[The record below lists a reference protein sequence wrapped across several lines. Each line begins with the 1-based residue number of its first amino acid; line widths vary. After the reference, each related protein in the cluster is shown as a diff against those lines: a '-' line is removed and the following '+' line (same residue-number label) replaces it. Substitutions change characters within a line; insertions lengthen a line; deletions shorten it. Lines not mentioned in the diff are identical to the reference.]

1 MAAKTT
7 RMTRPEAKPR
17 KQVGGARPG
26 AGRKKGSGT
35 VRRSG
40 LEAIELA
47 RQGESPLEYMLRV
60 LRQDDSDLLALEK
73 RSKIDTAERIKL
85 QADRDRRRDW
95 AAQAAAPYV
104 HPRLSAVAVT
114 ESPPQPEP
122 EESILPLLTDEELDQ
137 MEVLL
142 ERAEARKRKGSHLNG

>member
-7 RMTRPEAKPR
+7 RMAKPVAKTR
-17 KQVGGARPG
+17 KPVGGARPG

-40 LEAIELA
+40 LEAIALA

-60 LRQDDSDLLALEK
+60 LRQDNSDLLALEK
-73 RSKIDTAERIKL
+73 CGVIDPVERIRL
-85 QADRDRRRDW
+85 QADHDKRRDW

-114 ESPPQPEP
+114 ESPAQSEP
-122 EESILPLLTDEELDQ
+122 EEDILPLLTDEELDQ

-142 ERAEARKRKGSHLNG
+142 ERAEARMRKGSH